1 MIPLNIIDRIYFA
14 GERLYDLGGF
24 RRMNGPSAIV
34 YVLTLPF
41 FSLLNKLHEQ
51 NLLPFNKK
59 FALLY
64 ILAALGGLYFCVW
77 LVYIKRGRHE
87 RVMNYYSSK
96 AIDTRGYHYFYIVSG
111 IAVGLVIAIIITK
124 YSSSFPPKG
133 FYST

>member
-87 RVMNYYSSK
+87 RVMN
-96 AIDTRGYHYFYIVSG
+96 
-111 IAVGLVIAIIITK
+111 
-124 YSSSFPPKG
+124 
-133 FYST
+133 

>member
-14 GERLYDLGGF
+14 GERLYDLVGF
-24 RRMNGPSAIV
+24 RRMNGLSAIV

-96 AIDTRGYHYFYIVSG
+96 AIDTRGCHYSYIVSG

-124 YSSSFPPKG
+124 YGSSFPPKWLL
-133 FYST
+133 